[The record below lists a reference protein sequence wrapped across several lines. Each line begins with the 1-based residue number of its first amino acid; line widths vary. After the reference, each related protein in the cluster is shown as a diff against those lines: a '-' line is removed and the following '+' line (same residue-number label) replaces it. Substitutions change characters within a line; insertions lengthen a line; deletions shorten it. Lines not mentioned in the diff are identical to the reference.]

1 MSPTLIDQQEHA
13 YRSGH
18 QLIAAS
24 RRLQRSDQDLVD
36 RISDMA
42 GQLRPNETFKPY
54 LTAYPLPSGADYV
67 LARTWQDID
76 APRSGCVRTRSL
88 LVPMET
94 WLSMN
99 GIGDLLPLL
108 LPVRLDEKPTPVA
121 PSMSSLPPKPVSDPR
136 KVELVEALFLE
147 PRQPIVVFEA
157 SEAETIVERIFAAIW
172 PGLKRSFAACSFTLA
187 PRKIDGRDF
196 DLSFAPKSARGRFS
210 DWNGRRIETVSKDV
224 RHRWSTQIARQIFDS
239 HHPDLRL
246 IDELGSLRS
255 DRKGDEGALRL
266 SLLWNELAAKAQST
280 PSAVL
285 GMLDILNSRDSVGP
299 KDGRLS
305 ELMGSAAHRA
315 AAGPDEADA
324 WRFLSALAT
333 KVTNFDADMLASLD
347 LRGLSRNLALR
358 APDRALEFLQSEFAA
373 GREPM
378 LPIVVGLGDGVGESR
393 FDDRTSEL
401 ALHLPSEASAAMISR
416 SEGFAREVWD
426 RCRRDPA
433 DWIPATVAS
442 MRSMGRQD
450 RADLLRRIAPWM
462 TDRTQAA
469 LMEAALDGVAPAD
482 LSDFAV
488 EIGNHTGFEIAAFDE
503 PMTNAARDVDSL
515 HRLRASVLSRF
526 ASPDADRF
534 LLSTLD
540 LTASDVEWLD
550 RDVPN
555 RARAIGLLRKLIE
568 GAPSRTLISVQRDL
582 ASRDRILDLLM
593 EDVPGSA
600 RQLISIIASGDFPID
615 RLLDV
620 GKAVLPFVGSEER
633 MKLISDLLERAFV
646 EAEPDDARVQ
656 SLLEDDGVSLASR
669 QLVHFATSSSA
680 GTQRVAKNLALLAD
694 APEGIRRSVA
704 SAVDELSERL
714 LRRGGENLGDAGYR
728 AWAQLICEAG
738 TYFPDVQLRASLPT
752 LSFALSRKDYPVSTL
767 IGATFPAVYA
777 ELLRSTGDDD
787 FSRLPALLALPL
799 SFFYDWDRAKHARH
813 ELVDAYLFSSWPP
826 ADLLLTSISAGIQD
840 QTLRRL
846 ARTYRGSEYMAAI
859 DRDSHRLEPRQFSQI
874 QDCLSRVRHKH

>member
-1 MSPTLIDQQEHA
+1 MSPTLLDQQEHA

-94 WLSMN
+94 WLSIN

-108 LPVRLDEKPTPVA
+108 IPVPLDEKVTPVA
-121 PSMSSLPPKPVSDPR
+121 PSISSMPAKLVSDPR

-147 PRQPIVVFEA
+147 PRQPIVVFES
-157 SEAETIVERIFAAIW
+157 SEAEAIVERVFAALW
-172 PGLKRSFAACSFTLA
+172 PGIKKNFAACSFTLA

-196 DLSFAPKSARGRFS
+196 DLSFAPKSARSRFS
-210 DWNGRRIETVSKDV
+210 DWTGRRIDTVSKDV
-224 RHRWSTQIARQIFDS
+224 RHRWSMQIARQIFDS
-239 HHPDLRL
+239 DAPDLRL
-246 IDELGSLRS
+246 IDELGSLRADS
-255 DRKGDEGALRL
+255 KGDEGALRL
-266 SLLWNELAAKAQST
+266 SLLWNELAAKARST

-285 GMLDILNSRDSVGP
+285 GMLDILNSRDSVDK

-305 ELMGSAAHRA
+305 ELIGSAAQRA

-333 KVTNFDADMLASLD
+333 KVTNFDADMLDSLD

-393 FDDRTSEL
+393 FDNRTSEL

-416 SEGFAREVWD
+416 SKEFAREVWD
-426 RCRRDPA
+426 RCRKDPS

-442 MRSMGRQD
+442 IRSMGLHD
-450 RADLLRRIAPWM
+450 RADLLHRLAQWM
-462 TDRTQAA
+462 TDQIQAP
-469 LMEAALDGVAPAD
+469 LMEAALDGVTPTD

-488 EIGNHTGFEIAAFDE
+488 EIGDHTGFAISAFDE

-526 ASPDADRF
+526 ASSDADRF

-540 LTASDVEWLD
+540 LTAADVEWLD
-550 RDVPN
+550 RDVPD
-555 RARAIGLLRKLIE
+555 RARAIKLLRTLID
-568 GAPSRTLISVQRDL
+568 GASSRTLISVQRDL

-593 EDVPGSA
+593 EDVAGSA
-600 RQLISIIASGDFPID
+600 RQLISIIGSGDFPIA

-620 GKAVLPFVGSEER
+620 GTAVLPFVDSEQR
-633 MKLISDLLERAFV
+633 SKLISDLLERAFV
-646 EAEPDDARVQ
+646 EADLDEVRVR

-669 QLVHFATSSSA
+669 QLVHFATSPSA
-680 GTQRVAKNLALLAD
+680 RTQRVAKNLALLAD
-694 APEGIRRSVA
+694 APEKIRRSVA
-704 SAVDELSERL
+704 SVVDELSERL
-714 LRRGGENLGDAGYR
+714 IRRVGENLGDAGYR
-728 AWAQLICEAG
+728 AWAQLIREAG
-738 TYFPDVQLRASLPT
+738 TYSSNVQLRASLPT
-752 LSFALSRKDYPVSTL
+752 LAFALSRKDFPVSTL
-767 IGATFPAVYA
+767 IGAAFPVVYA
-777 ELLRSTGDDD
+777 ELLRSTGEED
-787 FSRLPALLALPL
+787 FRRLPALLALPL
-799 SFFYDWDRAKHARH
+799 SFFYDWDRAKPARH

-826 ADLLLTSISAGIQD
+826 ADLLLTSISAGIQGE
-840 QTLRRL
+840 TLSRL
-846 ARTYRGSEYMAAI
+846 AKTHRGSDYIAAI
-859 DRDSHRLEPRQFSQI
+859 GRDSHRLEPHQFSQI
-874 QDCLSRVRHKH
+874 QDCLSRVRQKL